1 MFFFVFLSSSFGQK
15 RMSTGHENLS
25 YNVLRMYIDNRRK
38 SPFMESRAAKI
49 RRNRRIRQN
58 IEFLL
63 SSLFTSHKCHK
74 STPRPRNRYRLVL
87 HRIVSLLPLPLPVCI
102 DVQKQS
108 IILFGEQDA
117 SRPHIALY
125 ACVYS
130 VSIFFV

>member
-25 YNVLRMYIDNRRK
+25 YNVLRIYMITEENPRSWNPGRQKLDEID
-38 SPFMESRAAKI
+38 ELDKI
-49 RRNRRIRQN
+49 S
-58 IEFLL
+58 

-74 STPRPRNRYRLVL
+74 STPRPRNRYRIVL

>member
-25 YNVLRMYIDNRRK
+25 YNVLRMYIDNRRNPRSWNPGRQK
-38 SPFMESRAAKI
+38 LDEIDELDKI
-49 RRNRRIRQN
+49 S
-58 IEFLL
+58 

-74 STPRPRNRYRLVL
+74 STPRPRNRYRIVL
-87 HRIVSLLPLPLPVCI
+87 HRIVSLLPLPLAVCI